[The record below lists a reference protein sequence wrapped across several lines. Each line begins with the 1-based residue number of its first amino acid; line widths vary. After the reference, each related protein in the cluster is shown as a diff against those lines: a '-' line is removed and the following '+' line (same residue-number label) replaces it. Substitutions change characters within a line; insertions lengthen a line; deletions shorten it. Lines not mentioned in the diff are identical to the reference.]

1 MRRGQIPMY
10 PYSYIFYWAESE
22 SKLNFCLK
30 IVVLRSRRVVLR
42 GSAPRTVSRTTVK
55 LQLSSKEPKITE
67 LYFLTKITQKFHEII
82 TSDSLTLTLQSK
94 SITLLILFLYL
105 TAKALQ

>member
-30 IVVLRSRRVVLR
+30 IVVLRSRRVVLI
-42 GSAPRTVSRTTVK
+42 SADDSQWRLAAAPVRK
-55 LQLSSKEPKITE
+55 LVILSV
-67 LYFLTKITQKFHEII
+67 
-82 TSDSLTLTLQSK
+82 
-94 SITLLILFLYL
+94 
-105 TAKALQ
+105 A